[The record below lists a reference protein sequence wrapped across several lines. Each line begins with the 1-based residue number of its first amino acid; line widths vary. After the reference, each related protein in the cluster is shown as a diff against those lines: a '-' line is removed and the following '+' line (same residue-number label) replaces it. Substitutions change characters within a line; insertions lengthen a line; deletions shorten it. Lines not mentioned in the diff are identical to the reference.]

1 MIGDGYISYPFLSV
15 ELGID
20 VGIGNDFLLDLR
32 IWWLLLDKITI
43 C

>member
-20 VGIGNDFLLDLR
+20 MGIGNDLLQNYAPGGYY
-32 IWWLLLDKITI
+32 
-43 C
+43 

>member
-20 VGIGNDFLLDLR
+20 MGIGNGFTAR
-32 IWWLLLDKITI
+32 ITNLVVTTR
-43 C
+43 

>member
-20 VGIGNDFLLDLR
+20 MGIGNDFLLEL
-32 IWWLLLDKITI
+32 
-43 C
+43 

>member
-20 VGIGNDFLLDLR
+20 MGIGND
-32 IWWLLLDKITI
+32 LLLEL
-43 C
+43 

>member
-20 VGIGNDFLLDLR
+20 VGIGND
-32 IWWLLLDKITI
+32 LLLDRKSVV
-43 C
+43 